1 MEVPEKGPQ
10 PTVLLIIDM
19 ISDWQ
24 FPDAEALLP
33 GARAIAPAIAALKQR
48 FRQRGLPVIY
58 ANDNQGRWRSDFR
71 EVVQRSME
79 GPGADIT
86 RAVMPDAEDYFLLK
100 PKHSAFFCTP
110 LELLLQ
116 NLEAR
121 RLVLTGVSSDQCILN
136 TAVDARMRDYA
147 VETPQDCIAT
157 QDDERQA
164 RVLKHYADAL
174 RVPTPRADEL
184 TL

>member
-1 MEVPEKGPQ
+1 MEEASDAPQ
-10 PTVLLIIDM
+10 AAVLLIIDM

-33 GARAIAPAIAALKQR
+33 GAQAIAPTIAALKR
-48 FRQRGLPVIY
+48 RCRECGLPVVY

-71 EVVQRSME
+71 QVVQRSLE
-79 GPGADIT
+79 GPGAGIT
-86 RAVMPDAEDYFLLK
+86 RALMPDAEDYFLLK

-116 NLEAR
+116 NLKAQ

-136 TAVDARMRDYA
+136 TAVDARMRNYD
-147 VETPQDCIAT
+147 VEVPQDCTAT
-157 QDDERQA
+157 QGDERQA
-164 RVLKHYADAL
+164 RVLKHYAEAL
-174 RVPTPRADEL
+174 RVPTPHAGEL
-184 TL
+184 RL